1 MALINSQQ
9 AIGAVSDLLSSRL
22 TSQTSANTVDVG
34 RPEQAAA
41 VAGPKFNL
49 FLYQIDVD
57 GHMRNQPLDRGQAD
71 PLWLV
76 LRYLLTAF
84 DTGSESDTVAAHEL
98 LGEGMLALHELNFL
112 QPSAPE
118 LADNPEP
125 LKITFDSADS
135 ELLSKVLQGTDVQYR
150 ISAAFQI
157 RPVMIAPSVAPRYT
171 LPVRTVGPPGSEGV
185 LLLPTLGA
193 RLTSV
198 TPERF
203 TAGTSITITGRDVNA
218 SITDVRIGTETFAVS
233 GASEGQVSTTVQVTT
248 GLSAGNYTLCVSRT
262 LVSGMVLCSDSLPV
276 QLLPEVVS
284 ATPGLLTNTAGMV
297 SGNLTIAGTRLGG
310 PDDAIFVAF
319 YRDGDVALMLEA
331 TGTVTQTS
339 LLASVAIDDAIAAG
353 NYFII
358 LRVNG
363 VQAVDAPQVVWS

>member
-1 MALINSQQ
+1 MALVNSQQ

-22 TSQTSANTVDVG
+22 TSLTSANTVDVG
-34 RPEQAAA
+34 RPEQASS

-57 GHMRNQPLDRGQAD
+57 GHMRNQALDRGQAD

-84 DTGSESDTVAAHEL
+84 DTGSESDTVAAHQL

-112 QPSAPE
+112 EPSTPE
-118 LADNPEP
+118 LSDNPEP

-185 LLLPTLGA
+185 ALLPTLGA

-203 TAGTSITITGRDVNA
+203 TAGTVITVTGRDVNDA
-218 SITDVRIGTETFAVS
+218 ITDVRIGNETYAVTS
-233 GASEGQVSTTVQVTT
+233 ASEGRVTTTVPLTT
-248 GLSAGNYTLCVSRT
+248 ALSAGNYTLCVSRT
-262 LVSGMVLCSDSLPV
+262 LVSGMVLCSDSLAV

-284 ATPGLLTNTAGMV
+284 ATPGVLTSSAGMV
-297 SGNLTIAGTRLGG
+297 SGDLTIAGTRLGG
-310 PDDAIFVAF
+310 PDDAVFVAF

-331 TGTVTQTS
+331 TGAIAQTS
-339 LLASVAIDDAIAAG
+339 LVVSVTIDDAIAAG

-358 LRVNG
+358 VRVNG